1 MVGSLG
7 LPVIISDGTEKDVE
21 KYVREIKKS

>member
-1 MVGSLG
+1 MVGSLS
-7 LPVIISDGTEKDVE
+7 LPVIISDGTGKDMD